1 MSDFILFK
9 LADKTYGI
17 PFHEID
23 EIQNSK
29 PGTSIPFSSNWHE
42 GVVKIRDEIYTIVN
56 LRKKLNVSHE
66 DQRDTD
72 KFILLRRE
80 KVALLVDSLDDTAS
94 VPESALSDNEEVA
107 SRRFLPSVFEHG
119 DRLVLVLNV
128 DTLLATTTGGGA

>member
-17 PFHEID
+17 PFGEID

-29 PGTSIPFSSNWHE
+29 PGTSIPFSADWHE
-42 GVVKIRDEIYTIVN
+42 GVVKIREDIYTILS
-56 LRKKLNVSHE
+56 LRKKLNVSYE
-66 DQRDTD
+66 QQQDTD

-94 VPESALSDNEEVA
+94 VPETALSENEETA

-119 DRLVLVLNV
+119 DRLVLVLSV
-128 DTLLATTTGGGA
+128 EALLASTTGGGA

>member
-56 LRKKLNVSHE
+56 LRKKLNVSHD

-94 VPESALSDNEEVA
+94 VPETALTDNEEVA